1 MFDFDCKQDP
11 ILWMRLTGIVTEED
25 DTAYAEALA
34 ALTTRQKP
42 FGLVNLVDICGGSAI
57 LSLRRRQAIWFK
69 AERDKLARLCVGL
82 VRVRPKLAPAQLEED
97 KLARVLPFPT
107 ALVTNEREGQ
117 RLIEAWIAAREDL
130 DHRGSAR

>member
-1 MFDFDCKQDP
+1 MFDFDCRQDP
-11 ILWMRLTGIVTEED
+11 ILWMRLTGEVTEAD
-25 DTAYAEALA
+25 DDAYAAALA
-34 ALTTRQKP
+34 TLTARRRP

-82 VRVRPKLAPAQLEED
+82 VRVRPKLSPAHAEED

-117 RLIEAWIAAREDL
+117 RLIEAWVAARENL
-130 DHRGSAR
+130 EPRGPAR

>member
-1 MFDFDCKQDP
+1 MFDFDCRQDP
-11 ILWMRLTGIVTEED
+11 ILWMRLTGEVTEED
-25 DTAYAEALA
+25 DADYAEALA
-34 ALTTRQKP
+34 MLAARRRP

-82 VRVRPKLAPAQLEED
+82 VRVRPKLSPTHAEED
-97 KLARVLPFPT
+97 KLAQVLPFPT

-117 RLIEAWIAAREDL
+117 RLIEAWVAAREDL
-130 DHRGSAR
+130 EHREPLR